1 MYAIRS
7 KYNLLMSNRNTIY
20 LIIRLLLSS
29 LPEATIQPAQK
40 HVGEIEILLII
51 CGILFLALLL
61 VGMACSYTCL
71 KKRNIRLVRRRP
83 MSFTP
88 STLSKMSG
96 SSILIDQLKIPRATV
111 TSTSGSDTALVSQ
124 SETLPSDYPSESPS
138 SGSEVEEGDV
148 HSLER
153 VSVREEIQAYE
164 NTAYEIEERLSSV
177 YSDAMI
183 HSDAEMVA
191 AHQMIKPPQPSFM
204 VRVKRAPTP
213 PRTPEPD
220 YPIQLANSQSLT
232 TIFERDESFR
242 PESIPGSE
250 YALMFSEA
258 GDLEPPAMFHSHPKY
273 SQVQKKSQPIPQPPP
288 PPPSDYTIRR
298 IENVE
303 TVTKQTTDVVET
315 EDRVSRRLH
324 APFPPSEPESD
335 YASEARSVT
344 DVVESAAV
352 IRREPLMTSHTV
364 DDRHM
369 SVVTETHV
377 TEDVERHKRYV
388 KQVNNVFN
396 FSATRDIYYNI
407 S

>member
-1 MYAIRS
+1 MINKSLIQRYSSIR
-7 KYNLLMSNRNTIY
+7 K
-20 LIIRLLLSS
+20 
-29 LPEATIQPAQK
+29 PEATIAPAPK

-83 MSFTP
+83 MIMGPP

-96 SSILIDQLKIPRATV
+96 SILIENLKIPRATV

-164 NTAYEIEERLSSV
+164 NTAFEIEERLSSV
-177 YSDAMI
+177 YSDGMI
-183 HSDAEMVA
+183 QSDAEFVA
-191 AHQMIKPPQPSFM
+191 AHTMLKPPQPSFM
-204 VRVKRAPTP
+204 VRVKQPPTP
-213 PRTPEPD
+213 PKTPEPD

-242 PESIPGSE
+242 PESLPGSE
-250 YALMFSEA
+250 HALMLSVA
-258 GDLEPPAMFHSHPKY
+258 GDLEPPAMLHPPIKY
-273 SQVQKKSQPIPQPPP
+273 AQVQKKSQHIPQPPP
-288 PPPSDYTIRR
+288 PPPSDYNIRSMENIETIVK
-298 IENVE
+298 E
-303 TVTKQTTDVVET
+303 TTDIVESEERT
-315 EDRVSRRLH
+315 ARRLH
-324 APFPPSEPESD
+324 APRPISEPESD

-344 DVVESAAV
+344 DFVETTAV
-352 IRREPLMTSHTV
+352 MPRQPVITSHTV
-364 DDRHM
+364 DDRHL
-369 SVVTETHV
+369 STITETHV

-388 KQVNNVFN
+388 KQVRVL
-396 FSATRDIYYNI
+396 
-407 S
+407 

>member
-1 MYAIRS
+1 MFR
-7 KYNLLMSNRNTIY
+7 TI
-20 LIIRLLLSS
+20 IFVFR
-29 LPEATIQPAQK
+29 LPEATISPAPK

-71 KKRNIRLVRRRP
+71 KKRNISLVRRRP
-83 MSFTP
+83 LSLGPP

-96 SSILIDQLKIPRATV
+96 SSILIDGLKIPRATV

-164 NTAYEIEERLSSV
+164 NTAYEIEDRLSSV

-183 HSDAEMVA
+183 QSDTEFVA
-191 AHQMIKPPQPSFM
+191 AQQIMRPPQPTFM

-220 YPIQLANSQSLT
+220 YPVQLANAQSLT

-242 PESIPGSE
+242 AESLPGSE
-250 YALMFSEA
+250 HALMLSEA
-258 GDLEPPAMFHSHPKY
+258 GDLEPPALLHPTPKY
-273 SQVQKKSQPIPQPPP
+273 AHVQKKSQTIPQPPP
-288 PPPSDYTIRR
+288 PPPSDYNIRHM
-298 IENVE
+298 ENLE
-303 TVTKQTTDVVET
+303 TVVRQTTDIIET
-315 EDRVSRRLH
+315 EERMARRLH
-324 APFPPSEPESD
+324 APRPPSEPESD

-344 DVVESAAV
+344 DVMETAAV
-352 IRREPLMTSHTV
+352 MPRQPMMTSHTV
-364 DDRHM
+364 DDRHL
-369 SVVTETHV
+369 STITETHV
-377 TEDVERHKRYV
+377 TEDVERHKRYI
-388 KQVNNVFN
+388 KQVC
-396 FSATRDIYYNI
+396 I
-407 S
+407 